1 MQHTITHDC
10 VFAIMTVP
18 SGENVARRFD
28 MALFGM
34 VWLLR
39 VRSEMRRCAKCR
51 RDELLAA
58 AQQDIH
64 QTTNVQDSR
73 LTLNQGSITHQ
84 TTSET
89 LNTSDTTLFTLDTP
103 GASGPAG
110 SYCEVHGYIPP
121 KEGIPHWFIS
131 IYHIYRVFNGI

>member
-1 MQHTITHDC
+1 MYQRRSVERMINDL
-10 VFAIMTVP
+10 VPGRMTVTL
-18 SGENVARRFD
+18 GENVITRFD

-58 AQQDIH
+58 QQEQQNEI
-64 QTTNVQDSR
+64 QDSG
-73 LTLNQGSITHQ
+73 LALNQSAAATAAAAVVHQ
-84 TTSET
+84 TSET
-89 LNTSDTTLFTLDTP
+89 LNASATTLFTLDTP

-121 KEGIPHWFIS
+121 KEGI
-131 IYHIYRVFNGI
+131 N